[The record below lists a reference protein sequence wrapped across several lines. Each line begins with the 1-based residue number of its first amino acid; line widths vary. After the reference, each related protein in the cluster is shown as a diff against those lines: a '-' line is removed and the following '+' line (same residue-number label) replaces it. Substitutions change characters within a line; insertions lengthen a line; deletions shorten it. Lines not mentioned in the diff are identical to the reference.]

1 MKGLRGRGL
10 RHCICIT
17 TKALGATH
25 LSINR
30 RCRLLLTFFLH
41 VTNSPSYYKLIK
53 GFYMH
58 SACVMNIKN
67 KKFDFAIAD
76 IFLRETR
83 KQVQFFLSIFI
94 VLELHY
100 ENRFSFMF

>member
-1 MKGLRGRGL
+1 
-10 RHCICIT
+10 
-17 TKALGATH
+17 
-25 LSINR
+25 
-30 RCRLLLTFFLH
+30 
-41 VTNSPSYYKLIK
+41 
-53 GFYMH
+53 MH

-100 ENRFSFMF
+100 ENRFSFMFWHAKGRHKTKLSFHCVDIFS